1 MDGLSQGGETAR
13 GLVAQGRHDP
23 PPQRPDLHLGGK
35 MRRATFAALI
45 AFALVLASVA
55 PALAGFGGPGFSKI
69 NVWGTTNGYS
79 HPEIDGSFV
88 VPDGS
93 YGSTSLVLYGSK
105 DGFSWQPV
113 GKIYTVN
120 LVKGQTSYGFKFDIF
135 SFRYSFFK
143 VSGYGSDSR
152 KFNKDECGY
161 RVPEAPA
168 TPLLLL
174 GAFPAVG
181 LMAVKATGI
190 RLPIPHLH
198 RIV

>member
-1 MDGLSQGGETAR
+1 LECKTRRSGGR
-13 GLVAQGRHDP
+13 IGIF
-23 PPQRPDLHLGGK
+23 GGK

-45 AFALVLASVA
+45 AAALVLASVA
-55 PALAGFGGPGFSKI
+55 PAFAGFPGPGSGSPKV

-79 HPEIDGSFV
+79 HPEVDGSFL

-93 YGSTSLVLYGSK
+93 YGNVSLTLYESR
-105 DGFSWQPV
+105 DGRSWQPA
-113 GKIYTVN
+113 GKTYSLN
-120 LVKGQTSYGFKFDIF
+120 LVQGQTSYGFKFDLF
-135 SFRYSFFK
+135 SYQYNFFRIYGNGSYS
-143 VSGYGSDSR
+143 R
-152 KFNKDECGY
+152 TFNKDECGY

-181 LMAVKATGI
+181 LFAVKATGV

-198 RIV
+198 RIA